1 MNILLTQSYGNVML
15 FKNEQHE
22 TGSENVKLT
31 QNAFACGQ
39 FLANL
44 PLSLLTI

>member
-1 MNILLTQSYGNVML
+1 MNILLTQSYANVML
-15 FKNEQHE
+15 FKNKQHQ

-31 QNAFACGQ
+31 KNAFVCSQ